1 MLGFFRHCDP
11 LLSEVNR
18 MIFVAMQK
26 LCGILTL
33 LCSALTRKVEATM
46 YQVDTSLTMYTLKQA
61 EAVIAQ
67 SNAMFSK
74 MIDDSLAL
82 NRAMMDFSFVEMTPA
97 ETIELMFPSVVSGD
111 AKKKSAKSERASETK
126 AIAQAPIR
134 QDDLKQISG
143 VGPGLE
149 KKLQDAGITSYAQI
163 AALTDAEIQDLE
175 ANVVKFAGRIK
186 RDDWI
191 GQAQQLMGA

>member
-1 MLGFFRHCDP
+1 
-11 LLSEVNR
+11 

-26 LCGILTL
+26 LCGILTV

-97 ETIELMFPSVVSGD
+97 ETIELMFPSVASGD

>member
-1 MLGFFRHCDP
+1 
-11 LLSEVNR
+11 
-18 MIFVAMQK
+18 
-26 LCGILTL
+26 
-33 LCSALTRKVEATM
+33 M
-46 YQVDTSLTMYTLKQA
+46 YQIDTSLTMYTLKQA

-82 NRAMMDFSFVEMTPA
+82 NRAMMDFSLVEMTSTEA
-97 ETIELMFPSVVSGD
+97 IELMLPSVASGG
-111 AKKKSAKSERASETK
+111 AKKKSTKTKGASEIK
-126 AIAQAPIR
+126 AIAQAPVR

-175 ANVVKFAGRIK
+175 ANVVKFAGRIN

-191 GQAQQLMGA
+191 GQARQLMGK

>member
-26 LCGILTL
+26 LCGILTV

-97 ETIELMFPSVVSGD
+97 ETIELMFPSVASGD

>member
-1 MLGFFRHCDP
+1 
-11 LLSEVNR
+11 
-18 MIFVAMQK
+18 
-26 LCGILTL
+26 
-33 LCSALTRKVEATM
+33 M

-97 ETIELMFPSVVSGD
+97 ETIELMFPSVAKGS
-111 AKKKSAKSERASETK
+111 AKKKSAQPKRAASTK

-175 ANVVKFAGRIK
+175 TNVVKFAGRIK

-191 GQAQQLMGA
+191 GQAQSLLSERT

>member
-1 MLGFFRHCDP
+1 MLGFYQHCDR
-11 LLSEVNR
+11 LLFLVNR

-26 LCGILTL
+26 LCGILAL

-82 NRAMMDFSFVEMTPA
+82 NRAMMDFSFIEMTPA
-97 ETIELMFPSVVSGD
+97 ETIELMFPSVASGD
-111 AKKKSAKSERASETK
+111 AKKKSAKSKRASETK
-126 AIAQAPIR
+126 AIAQAPVR

>member
-1 MLGFFRHCDP
+1 MLGFFRHCDQ

-26 LCGILTL
+26 LCGILPL

-82 NRAMMDFSFVEMTPA
+82 NRAMMDFSFVELTPA
-97 ETIELMFPSVVSGD
+97 ETIELMFPSVASGD